1 MLKEEIERI
10 KKESPDGLEARRG
23 GCRFCGQIASIE
35 APPEWGTVFCDELA
49 TECCGCVEST
59 AYALKKKQKERA
71 IKAIEKQFG
80 EEAEEKEVQGEEA
93 EPRPDHP
100 REAPKDPHVGVGEG
114 HQAHQKA
121 LPRQGPGGKEG
132 DPVEKGE
139 EGEKPP

>member
-80 EEAEEKEVQGEEA
+80 EEAEENRVEECIMKLLEMAA
-93 EPRPDHP
+93 EQIVEDRIASVTMDFGNGLKAKLAITGKGLVKVE
-100 REAPKDPHVGVGEG
+100 RTRTEKAAQEA
-114 HQAHQKA
+114 
-121 LPRQGPGGKEG
+121 
-132 DPVEKGE
+132 
-139 EGEKPP
+139 